1 MRLPEKSFDFSWTC
15 ADDYQLFLSTNTF
28 LLVFMTSLLIFQT
41 EPSFLKTKVFF
52 VWRRFADMW
61 MHPCKAQEDAGAEV
75 ATPIMVLAVFSEC
88 TFHSR
93 ENESGRSR
101 ELRFGFTQ
109 SLIMSFIAS
118 CHVGSRGNS
127 VAAELPVQCIYIWGS
142 MWGMLEWKIVFY
154 FRW

>member
-1 MRLPEKSFDFSWTC
+1 
-15 ADDYQLFLSTNTF
+15 
-28 LLVFMTSLLIFQT
+28 
-41 EPSFLKTKVFF
+41 
-52 VWRRFADMW
+52 

-75 ATPIMVLAVFSEC
+75 AAPIMILAVFSEC

-118 CHVGSRGNS
+118 CHVGGERNS
-127 VAAELPVQCIYIWGS
+127 VASELPVQCIYLREHVGHVRVEDSVLFQMI
-142 MWGMLEWKIVFY
+142 KVFCRNIKKMSNSLWSTKSR
-154 FRW
+154 FP